1 MEELKWDP
9 SLNAAEIGVT
19 VKNGIVTLS
28 GQVNSYA
35 KKMAAE
41 KDVKK
46 ISGVKAVAED
56 IQLRVFPSFQKSD
69 SEIAEAVL
77 NALKWNSSIQ
87 EEKIKIKVENGVVQ
101 LEGEVEWEYQRTN
114 VKSTIENLTG
124 VKSDLNLITIKQKLT
139 ASGVHQ
145 KIIEALYRSATV
157 DAENIIVQTIGSK
170 VVLSGKVRSLAE
182 KEDAELA
189 AWNAPGVI
197 SVENDLRI

>member
-1 MEELKWDP
+1 MKTDIQIQKDVMEELKWDP

-69 SEIAEAVL
+69 SVIAEAVL
-77 NALKWNSSIQ
+77 NAL
-87 EEKIKIKVENGVVQ
+87 
-101 LEGEVEWEYQRTN
+101 
-114 VKSTIENLTG
+114 
-124 VKSDLNLITIKQKLT
+124 
-139 ASGVHQ
+139 
-145 KIIEALYRSATV
+145 
-157 DAENIIVQTIGSK
+157 
-170 VVLSGKVRSLAE
+170 
-182 KEDAELA
+182 
-189 AWNAPGVI
+189 
-197 SVENDLRI
+197 